1 MAKFVD
7 LHLAPRIEDAASCRR
22 MAELLKMS
30 GYSAAGITVP
40 TGAMRER
47 ITRLKSTFQDVGIEA
62 ALRID
67 LSSPSRMELLRV
79 LRRFRNAYDVVAVN
93 CLNQRVATVA
103 CRDSRVD
110 VVSFD
115 PRNRNVRFTHP
126 LANLLRGNLEFN
138 LISSL
143 LGEAKGE
150 VLSRVM
156 KQAFIANEHKLKV
169 VLSSGST
176 TPEMIRGPS
185 QISALA
191 KAVGLSG
198 TRSLEGVSA
207 TPGSIIERSLF
218 RRSHEFVEEGV
229 RIVLPKAAVR

>member
-1 MAKFVD
+1 MA
-7 LHLAPRIEDAASCRR
+7 
-22 MAELLKMS
+22 
-30 GYSAAGITVP
+30 GYSAAGIVVP

-47 ITRLKSTFQDVGIEA
+47 IIRLKCIFQDVGIEV
-62 ALRID
+62 ALRVD

-110 VVSFD
+110 VVFFD
-115 PRNRNVRFTHP
+115 SRNRNVRFTHP
-126 LANLLRGNLEFN
+126 LANLLRGNLELNF
-138 LISSL
+138 ISSL
-143 LGEAKGE
+143 LGEAKGD
-150 VLSRVM
+150 VLSRLM
-156 KQAFIANEHKLKV
+156 KQASIANEHKLKV

-176 TPEMIRGPS
+176 SPEMVRSPS

-198 TRSLEGVSA
+198 TRSLDGVSA
-207 TPGSIIERSLF
+207 TPCSIIERNLF
-218 RRSHEFVEEGV
+218 RRSPEFVEDGV
-229 RIVLPKAAVR
+229 RVVLPKASVR